1 MTTLGFVGTG
11 TIGAPMAGRLL
22 AAGHALEVL
31 DANPAACA
39 ALCDAGATLAVSLPA
54 LAARCATVFLSLPGP
69 AAIEAVMLGDDGL
82 LAQPGALTT
91 IVDLSTNALD
101 LNRRLAEEA
110 AARGVAYLDA
120 PVSGGKAAA
129 AAGKLAVM
137 VGGDA
142 AAFERVRPLLDCF
155 AAHVFHLG
163 PAGAGTLAKLVN
175 NQIFLAASVLVQE
188 GFVLGAK
195 AGMDANV
202 LREVLEVSSA
212 GPYLARAELVLS
224 HRYDRD
230 LFALGIAAKDIR
242 LALDSAAAVGAEM
255 PLTAA
260 AQQVYARALE
270 LGDARDDFHATLRA
284 LEDAAQTT
292 VASLE
297 PKPR

>member
-22 AAGHALEVL
+22 AAGHVLRVL
-31 DANPAACA
+31 DSNPAACT
-39 ALCDAGATLAVSLPA
+39 ALVDAGAAVATSPADLAVD
-54 LAARCATVFLSLPGP
+54 CATVFLSLPGP
-69 AAIEAVMLGDDGL
+69 AAIEAIMLGDDGL
-82 LAQPGALTT
+82 LARPGALTT
-91 IVDLSTNALD
+91 VVDLSTNALD
-101 LNRRLAEEA
+101 LNRRLAEQA
-110 AARGVAYLDA
+110 ASRGVAYLDA

-137 VGGDA
+137 VGGEDA
-142 AAFERVRPLLDCF
+142 AFARIRPLLECF

-202 LREVLEVSSA
+202 LREVLAVSSA
-212 GPYLARAELVLS
+212 GPYLARADLVLS

-230 LFALGIAAKDIR
+230 IFALGIAAKDIG
-242 LALDSAAAVGAEM
+242 LALESAAAVGAEL

-260 AQQVYARALE
+260 AQGIYRRALE
-270 LGDARDDFHATLRA
+270 LGDAREDFHATLRA

-292 VASLE
+292 VARLQS
-297 PKPR
+297 KPR